1 MERGVNQLERVFNFS
16 AGPSALPLSV
26 LEKAQSEFCCYPG
39 AGCSVMEMSHR
50 SRSYKEIIEHT
61 EKSLR
66 EVMNIPDDYAVLF
79 LQGGATAQ
87 FSMSAVNLA
96 KRGQK
101 AAYTV
106 TGVFAKNAFKE
117 ASRWVD
123 AVKVTDSE
131 DCNFARIPEITAEY
145 LCGDYA
151 YLHITGNN
159 TAAGTMYKSVPEH
172 GNLPLVGDWSS
183 AILGTEINV
192 KDYAVIYAGA
202 QKNMGCAGVTVAIV
216 KRDAV
221 LPEIDSAIPSMMR
234 YAEMDRTG
242 SMLNT
247 PPTFPIYMCGLV
259 YDWVK
264 EQGGVSELEKI
275 NTKKAQIL
283 YDVID
288 SSKIYTG
295 LAEKDCRSIMNV
307 TFKLPDEELTS
318 DFLKMTEGRGLI
330 SLKGYRYFGGI
341 RASIY
346 NAMPIEGVEKLAQC
360 MVDFEKGYRE

>member
-1 MERGVNQLERVFNFS
+1 
-16 AGPSALPLSV
+16 
-26 LEKAQSEFCCYPG
+26 
-39 AGCSVMEMSHR
+39 
-50 SRSYKEIIEHT
+50 
-61 EKSLR
+61 
-66 EVMNIPDDYAVLF
+66 MNIPDDYAVLF

-87 FSMSAVNLA
+87 FSMAAVNFA
-96 KRGQK
+96 EKGQK

-106 TGVFAKNAFKE
+106 TGVFAKKAFEE

-123 AVKVTDSE
+123 AVKVTDGTES
-131 DCNFARIPEITAEY
+131 NFAKIPEIKAES
-145 LCGDYA
+145 LKGDFA

-159 TAAGTMYKSVPEH
+159 TAAGTMYKSAPEH
-172 GNLPLVGDWSS
+172 GSLPLIGDWSS
-183 AILGTEINV
+183 AILGTEIDV
-192 KDYAVIYAGA
+192 KDYALIYAGA

-221 LPEIDSAIPSMMR
+221 LSEIDSVVPGMMR

-242 SMLNT
+242 SMFNT
-247 PPTFPIYMCGLV
+247 PPTYPIYMCGLV
-259 YDWVK
+259 CDWVK
-264 EQGGVSELEKI
+264 EQGGVSELQKI

-283 YDVID
+283 YDIID
-288 SSKIYTG
+288 SSKIYKG

-318 DFLKMTEGRGLI
+318 AFIKMSEGRGLI

-360 MVDFEKGYRE
+360 MADFEKGYRE